1 MKLLEG
7 KTALVTGAASGIGE
21 ATSRLFIKEGAKLLL
36 TDIHD
41 ERGESLSQK
50 LGADAHFMHVDVSE
64 ESQIEKAVQYCVDN
78 WETLDIIFNN
88 AGMGGVSAPFDE
100 LPIDG
105 IESTVDVLLKG
116 VILGIKHSSRVMKKQ
131 GFGSI
136 INTASGAGI
145 IAGPSPS
152 VYSACK
158 AAVMHLTKVSA
169 HELGEFGIRVNAFCP
184 GVILTRIW
192 ARGQDYTD
200 EQYKALEAVFKDAQ
214 PLKRCGMPED
224 IAKAVLWL
232 ASDDAGFVS
241 GHSLVVDGGATTG
254 LTRDSINR
262 FRKEIG
268 EALQR

>member
-7 KTALVTGAASGIGE
+7 KTALITGAASGIGE
-21 ATSRLFIKEGAKLLL
+21 ATSRLFIKEGAKVLL

-50 LGADAHFMHVDVSE
+50 LGADTHFLHVDVSE

-116 VILGIKHSSRVMKKQ
+116 VILGVKHSSRVMKKQ

-136 INTASGAGI
+136 INNASGAGI

-169 HELGEFGIRVNAFCP
+169 HELGEFGIRVNAVCP

-192 ARGQDYTD
+192 NRGQDYAD

-214 PLKRCGMPED
+214 PLRRCGMPED